1 MWFIMDIAALKLL
14 QPSTLPETVV
24 PKTPIF
30 EITDQVHDHS
40 PSAPAVFTQISVIQ
54 DDNKKAIKWSQSAI
68 S

>member
-1 MWFIMDIAALKLL
+1 MWFIMDIVALKLL

-30 EITDQVHDHS
+30 EITDQVHS